1 MFKSYVI
8 SIDVKPKESE
18 CSDHDFRSVKYKL
31 RREYVTQKLI
41 PSFAPISDIEIF
53 NAIVPTEFRFEGES
67 VIYGEISFKRGKDR
81 NNNKECSVFQTSLSI
96 GFWHLYRKSAES
108 GSPILIFEDD
118 AMVPE
123 SSMDTIRRAIDSFL
137 KIEGPAM
144 LYLQSQCPWKEG
156 LPIRKFRE
164 GMLIDRGEELNQIEK
179 SFSDIAGTT
188 CFMINAEGSRK
199 MIELIE
205 EVGLGAADQLTNRAM
220 NEQRIAVYIPKDNE
234 NMAFINKDLQ

>member
-31 RREYVTQKLI
+31 RREYVTQRLI
-41 PSFAPISDIEIF
+41 PSFSSISNIEIF
-53 NAIVPTEFRFEGES
+53 NAINPSEFRFEEDR
-67 VIYGEISFKRGKDR
+67 VIYSERAFKRGKNR
-81 NNNKECSVFQTSLSI
+81 NSEKECSIFQTSLSI
-96 GFWHLYRKSAES
+96 GFWHLYNKSVELD
-108 GSPILIFEDD
+108 SPVLLFEDD
-118 AMVPE
+118 ATIPE
-123 SSMDTIRRAIDSFL
+123 SSLNTIKSAIDSFL

-164 GMLIDRGEELNQIEK
+164 GTLHSHCDTLNKIEK
-179 SFSDIAGTT
+179 SFNDIAGTT
-188 CFMINAEGSRK
+188 CFMINSEGSRK

-220 NEQRIAVYIPKDNE
+220 NEERLAVYIPKDNE